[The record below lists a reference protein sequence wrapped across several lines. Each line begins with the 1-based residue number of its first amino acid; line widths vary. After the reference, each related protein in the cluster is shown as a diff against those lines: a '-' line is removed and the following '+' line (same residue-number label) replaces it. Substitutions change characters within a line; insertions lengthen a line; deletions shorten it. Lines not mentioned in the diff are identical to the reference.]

1 MFNTVKDAWA
11 EVGGLSKPSKMPSYG
26 YSLSAFKCKVG
37 SKLRNIANSTCS
49 DCYALKGRYV
59 FPNVQEALDR
69 RMDRLLN
76 NPKWV
81 EAMAFLINH
90 YCKNKVKMHRL
101 KEATITN
108 NVFRWHDSGDIQSL
122 DHLQKIVAIA
132 ELTPSVRHWL
142 PTREV
147 AMVRDYQKQYGEFP
161 SNLVVRISATM
172 INGLPH
178 KFHRHTSTVSTAK
191 DFDLGWTCPA
201 SKQGNKCGDC
211 RACWDSN
218 VENVTYPLH

>member
-1 MFNTVKDAWA
+1 MFNTVKEAWY

-26 YSLSAFKCKVG
+26 YSLSAYKCKVG
-37 SKLRNIANSTCS
+37 SKLREIENSTCYE
-49 DCYALKGRYV
+49 CYAMAGRYV
-59 FPNVQEALDR
+59 FRNVQDALDR
-69 RMDRLLN
+69 RMDKLLN
-76 NPKWV
+76 NPKWLD
-81 EAMAFLINH
+81 AMVFLLLH
-90 YCKNKVKMHRL
+90 YCTKS
-101 KEATITN
+101 E
-108 NVFRWHDSGDIQSL
+108 VFRWHDSGDIQSL
-122 DHLQKIVAIA
+122 DHLQKIVEIA
-132 ELTPSVRHWL
+132 KRTPNIRHWL

-147 AMVRDYQKQYGEFP
+147 AMVRDYQKQFGEFP

-218 VENVTYPLH
+218 VENITYPLH

>member
-1 MFNTVKDAWA
+1 MFNTIKEAWN

-59 FPNVQEALDR
+59 FLNVQEALDR
-69 RMDRLLN
+69 RMDKLLN

-81 EAMAFLINH
+81 DAMVFLLLH
-90 YCKNKVKMHRL
+90 YCTKSK
-101 KEATITN
+101 
-108 NVFRWHDSGDIQSL
+108 VFRWHDSGDIQSI
-122 DHLQKIVAIA
+122 DHLQKIVEIA
-132 ELTPSVRHWL
+132 ERTSDIQHWL

-147 AMVRDYQKQYGEFP
+147 GIVKQYLKEFGEFP
-161 SNLVVRISATM
+161 NNLVVRISATM

-191 DFDLGWTCPA
+191 EFDLGWTCPA
-201 SKQGNKCGDC
+201 SKQGNKCDTC

-218 VENVTYPLH
+218 VENITYPLH

>member
-1 MFNTVKDAWA
+1 MFNTIKEAWN

-37 SKLRNIANSTCS
+37 SKLREIENSTCYE
-49 DCYALKGRYV
+49 CYAMAGRYV
-59 FPNVQEALDR
+59 FRNVQDALDR
-69 RMDRLLN
+69 RMDKLLN

-81 EAMAFLINH
+81 DAMVFLLLH
-90 YCKNKVKMHRL
+90 YCTKSK
-101 KEATITN
+101 
-108 NVFRWHDSGDIQSL
+108 VFRWHDSGDIQSI
-122 DHLQKIVAIA
+122 DHLQKIVEIA
-132 ELTPSVRHWL
+132 ERTSDIQHWL

-147 AMVRDYQKQYGEFP
+147 GIVKQYLKEFGEFP
-161 SNLVVRISATM
+161 NNLVVRISATM

-191 DFDLGWTCPA
+191 EFDLGWTCPA
-201 SKQGNKCGDC
+201 SKQGNKCDTC

-218 VENVTYPLH
+218 VENITYPLH